1 MAHSVVKVIET
12 DIAESLTLIV
22 GEDGVITPDK
32 ETALSIL
39 GNRPTTDLNILYMNK
54 TTGNKLDVT
63 LDSLMYINSDEVEDA
78 DYNMDEV
85 SRNLRNLQL
94 DHDYTAFKSPA
105 RPPVEEEVDLE
116 DELAQTLRLL
126 DGNLPD
132 DEVEQ
137 KMSQINKQKE
147 KDASKKPESPKVNI
161 KATKMITTNQ
171 KLAKIAQKA
180 IEVVEKAA
188 APQTKASTTED
199 AEEMEEDEG
208 DDESSDEEEP
218 SDDEDDSDFTLDDEK
233 PAKPP
238 KRTPLKRTLST
249 SEKQPPKPPL
259 RLSKIR
265 PTTPKTPKIPGGKQ
279 PPPKQ
284 TQPSPVTPAVEKQTP
299 AKPAVVVET
308 LQQEVSP
315 AATEPEVAAVE
326 QKPQLE
332 SISRIV
338 EKKPQPPKKEKK
350 VPKPILD
357 DFALFST
364 PDIIRRVGAGKD
376 NAPVTPTSDTPTN
389 PNKPPTPTTPS
400 ASSPKPAK
408 ISPESRSRTTSID
421 SKTPNKLQ
429 SQKRHSSDSK
439 LSRDTSAIATTPLR
453 RSSVN
458 KVDEGTAANVCVQ
471 EFDPSG
477 SEELTGDVGA
487 ALDEVP
493 SAEDIRAI
501 IQSDSTKTFTTY
513 DGGATE
519 GARNAE
525 PIPSATSISTTQ
537 AAAIDPVT
545 VSSLDHIDQT
555 LLLDNISPDLIT
567 DDILYQVAQSLVDNT
582 VLQNAI
588 DKMEVDPAVV
598 SGFIGGNQNATT
610 GVVEN
615 TGMNMTNSITTPQQS
630 PALQQSITPAQQI
643 VRPDGRVITLPPV
656 ERPTTRSR
664 NRRGPNI
671 ASSLMAEVTSSPVTP
686 TPSANASTIN
696 SPAVTVGG
704 TPTSAMRLIK
714 TPVKP
719 LDDDHVSGNELD
731 SSDNDDDDGDEED
744 PNKLW
749 CICNQP
755 HNNRFMICCDTCE
768 EWYHGKCVNVTKAMG
783 QTMESEGKEWKCLYC
798 KDLSLKRPKAAARRI
813 RKASRTSS
821 ESASKSSTSTAS
833 TPVSNRT
840 AASHQQQQQQRQQ
853 QQIGKAVKQQ
863 VGESR
868 VTGGCLICGKPTSNN
883 KLFCSDECIVKHAAN
898 VEKKVVV
905 YDRRTHKLLS
915 GANAPTAANLDRWL
929 KDHPT
934 YEVVRTKKASPPQ
947 AQPQLQMAQQQL
959 QQKKQFIRQGPLT
972 QSKLKLVRNDGTPA
986 GGVSL
991 ALQKKGVNIGLLK
1004 HGPGGPQRQPGGVP
1018 TLIRKQLP
1026 PGMKLVPSPNLARAQ
1041 QTILN
1046 AAASPLYVPTAPKT
1060 VKLIPASSLP
1070 QYIPTPQGKQ
1080 QSTITKAKAT
1090 IQTKLNLSV
1099 VGDGTPPS
1107 ENRRKSVS
1115 VNAFIRDK
1123 APGSG
1128 GKKERQLPMPTK
1140 TPIARQAESV
1150 GTAAQKQENIREGIR
1165 KSLLEQLQNRL
1176 KLVEDLNLT
1185 DDELSGISEE
1195 IESQLYKCFGDTGQ
1209 KYRNKYRSLIFN
1221 IKDLKNQTLW
1231 RKICENAINPYQLV
1245 RLSSDDL
1252 ASQELALW
1260 RERETKHQLDM
1271 IKKSELEL
1279 MSCTRQY
1286 VFKTHK
1292 GEQVF
1297 EDEKPK
1303 ENLSEVISDLGADS
1317 TLDRDGDRSTKDKKS
1332 SSKSSKRDRD
1342 RSKDR
1347 SRDRDRK
1354 SGKDKTDSKERSKE
1368 RSRKRRSR
1376 SRDRSDRDKKRSR
1389 SRDRDKERRSSHKS
1403 SRHKKDLDGNK
1414 LDKKSTELLE
1424 QLVDKHILKPFEDKL
1439 WKHVPQDD
1447 LLPNASLESDSDH
1460 EPTSTVTIPTPPH
1473 SVDPEEAAAS
1483 TDKSNTIA
1491 ATPRSND
1498 SDDKFDIPATPSPTT
1513 SPKVPPT
1520 LTPSITKPSPVPAI
1534 PPASSSSSS
1543 NASSSPGTSAAQE
1556 PLWRGSINMVDVAE
1570 ISITAHEV
1578 SGDCKGLTQELPP
1591 SLDIVGRI
1599 SPDTVWDYI
1608 GNMKSSNS
1616 KVISLLRLNATNV
1629 EEKMPYIALYS
1640 YLSSRNRLGVVKVM
1654 NKVVKD
1660 FYILPLASHRPIPQ
1674 ALLPLNGPGF
1684 EESRPHLL
1692 LGIVIRH
1699 KRKRLSVDPLASTT
1713 PSIKRVKVDVV
1724 ITGSP
1729 KDKSYSHTSSDKE
1742 TSKEKDTT
1750 ATTGSSRSYTPPPS
1764 STPRERDPRKS
1775 RIVPPSANVLV
1786 SKEAE
1791 EEKTLD
1797 SIEAS
1802 DAKKVEVTEKKQQVK
1817 VEEQMQVAEEEKTIE
1832 DEAEDD
1838 DTIDDDEPYSPEDS
1852 DPDSIIVIADSS
1864 HLNATDISS
1873 LLTGSVKASSF
1884 IESGLSSSQSFQPFT
1899 SKFDSIP
1906 GLEDTTS
1913 IPASTLEL
1921 QRKMAELDQ
1930 KIAMSKAEIDNM
1942 SQDIASTAT
1951 TDIGTSVLANIALP
1965 SDLQQ
1970 ILENIKTIGGT
1981 ALKESAAKTPD
1992 RKISPLHNPR
2002 WSPPDALASK
2012 VVRPTLSNDLPMPLI
2027 LPRLSS
2033 RNTIGSPQG
2042 ALLSPSIP
2050 LNLPAK
2056 PAKSQMPPLQPAPS
2070 YESTS
2075 SISVLSSLTE
2085 ADLIRKAAEMLGEV
2099 KASVTAP
2106 PKAKKIKM
2114 DLSGLVLGGVPPL
2127 PVPPPLGY
2135 ISNPSP
2141 SIIGYQT
2148 IPVIPPPPPK
2158 ISAPPVPKKTPVEMA
2173 QPPIPG
2179 LEDEIL

>member
-78 DYNMDEV
+78 DFNMDEV

-147 KDASKKPESPKVNI
+147 KDASKRPESSKVVII
-161 KATKMITTNQ
+161 KPAKMITANQ

-188 APQTKASTTED
+188 TSQTKAGATED

-208 DDESSDEEEP
+208 DDESSDEEET

-233 PAKPP
+233 PAKLP

-284 TQPSPVTPAVEKQTP
+284 SPVPPPVEKQTP

-315 AATEPEVAAVE
+315 AAAEPEVAAVE

-376 NAPVTPTSDTPTN
+376 NAPVTPTLDTPTN

-439 LSRDTSAIATTPLR
+439 QSRDTSAIATTTTPLR
-453 RSSVN
+453 RTSVN

-525 PIPSATSISTTQ
+525 PNSSATPIPTTQ
-537 AAAIDPVT
+537 AATIDPVT
-545 VSSLDHIDQT
+545 VSPLDHIDQT

-598 SGFIGGNQNATT
+598 GGFIGGNQNATT

-615 TGMNMTNSITTPQQS
+615 TGMNMANSAASISTPQQS
-630 PALQQSITPAQQI
+630 LALQQSITPAQQI

-671 ASSLMAEVTSSPVTP
+671 ASSMMAEVTSSPVTP
-686 TPSANASTIN
+686 TPSANASAIN
-696 SPAVTVGG
+696 SPAVSVGG
-704 TPTSAMRLIK
+704 TPTAGMRLIK
-714 TPVKP
+714 TPAKP

-840 AASHQQQQQQRQQ
+840 PASQQQQQQQ
-853 QQIGKAVKQQ
+853 QQITKALKQQ
-863 VGESR
+863 IAESK

-929 KDHPT
+929 KDHPS
-934 YEVVRTKKASPPQ
+934 YEVVRTKKANPPQ
-947 AQPQLQMAQQQL
+947 APQQLQMTQQLL
-959 QQKKQFIRQGPLT
+959 QQKRQLIRQGPLT

-991 ALQKKGVNIGLLK
+991 ALQKKGVNIGLMK
-1004 HGPGGPQRQPGGVP
+1004 HGPGGLQRQPGGVP
-1018 TLIRKQLP
+1018 KLIRKQLP
-1026 PGMKLVPSPNLARAQ
+1026 PGMKLIPSPNLARAP

-1046 AAASPLYVPTAPKT
+1046 ATASTLYVPTTPKT
-1060 VKLIPASSLP
+1060 VKLIPATSLP
-1070 QYIPTPQGKQ
+1070 QYIPTPQNKQ

-1090 IQTKLNLSV
+1090 IQTKLNLSI
-1099 VGDGTPPS
+1099 VGDGTPPG
-1107 ENRRKSVS
+1107 ENRKKSIS

-1128 GKKERQLPMPTK
+1128 GKKERQQPMPTK
-1140 TPIARQAESV
+1140 MPIARQAESA
-1150 GTAAQKQENIREGIR
+1150 GGAAQKQENIREGIR

-1176 KLVEDLNLT
+1176 KLVDDLELT
-1185 DDELSGISEE
+1185 DDELIGISEE

-1252 ASQELALW
+1252 ASQELAMW

-1317 TLDRDGDRSTKDKKS
+1317 TLDRDGERSTKDKKS

-1389 SRDRDKERRSSHKS
+1389 SRDRHRDKERRSSHKS

-1483 TDKSNTIA
+1483 ADKSNTVT
-1491 ATPRSND
+1491 ATPRSNE

-1513 SPKVPPT
+1513 SPKAPPA
-1520 LTPSITKPSPVPAI
+1520 LTPAIITKPSPVPAI

-1570 ISITAHEV
+1570 ISITAHEL

-1699 KRKRLSVDPLASTT
+1699 KRKRLAIDPSTT

-1742 TSKEKDTT
+1742 SSKEKDTT
-1750 ATTGSSRSYTPPPS
+1750 GRSYTPPPS
-1764 STPRERDPRKS
+1764 STGRERDPRKS
-1775 RIVPPSANVLV
+1775 RIAPPSANVMV
-1786 SKEAE
+1786 GKETD
-1791 EEKTLD
+1791 EEKTLA
-1797 SIEAS
+1797 SIEAR
-1802 DAKKVEVTEKKQQVK
+1802 DAKKDKLTEKKQDVK
-1817 VEEQMQVAEEEKTIE
+1817 VEDKMQVAEEEKTIE
-1832 DEAEDD
+1832 DEADDD

-1852 DPDSIIVIADSS
+1852 DPDSIIVIDSS

-1906 GLEDTTS
+1906 GLEDTTP
-1913 IPASTLEL
+1913 IPASALEL

-1981 ALKESAAKTPD
+1981 AQREIAAKTPE

-2002 WSPPDALASK
+2002 WSPPDALTSK

-2042 ALLSPSIP
+2042 ALLSPIT
-2050 LNLPAK
+2050 LGLPAK
-2056 PAKSQMPPLQPAPS
+2056 LAKSQMPPLQPAPS
-2070 YESTS
+2070 YESTG
-2075 SISVLSSLTE
+2075 SISVLSSMTE
-2085 ADLIRKAAEMLGEV
+2085 ADLLRKAAEMLGEV
-2099 KASVTAP
+2099 KSIITAP

-2114 DLSGLVLGGVPPL
+2114 DLSGLVLGGGPPPPL

-2141 SIIGYQT
+2141 IIGYQS
-2148 IPVIPPPPPK
+2148 IPVIAPPPPK